1 MSFSPLS
8 AIQFFPEGILLVAN
22 AYLYVLLRGD
32 KGKRIV
38 LLLQIV
44 ERTGDHLD
52 LCGRSFHPVAISFDL
67 RDKSESWIDTEGT
80 STVVSVKTPKAS
92 RRRK

>member
-1 MSFSPLS
+1 MAKAHLY
-8 AIQFFPEGILLVAN
+8 GLLK
-22 AYLYVLLRGD
+22 GD
-32 KGKRIV
+32 KGKGIV

-52 LCGRSFHPVAISFDL
+52 LCGRLFHSVAISFDL
-67 RDKSESWIDTEGT
+67 RDKSESWTDTEAT